1 MLRRP
6 LVITAFFI
14 VAAVL
19 WWGYENTRLPP
30 GVEGK
35 GAQDWVPW
43 ISLAAAQTS
52 ASALNDQADAAYRR
66 KDYPEA
72 ARLYRLS
79 ADQGNAY
86 AQAILG
92 IFYEQG
98 RGGLPKAE
106 REAARLYRLA
116 ADQGNAGGQVNL
128 GVFYE
133 QGRGGLPKDEREAAR
148 LYRLA
153 ADQGNADGQANLG
166 DFYERG
172 VGGLPRDEREA
183 ARLYRLAAD
192 QGITRAQSALRRLL
206 PQAK

>member
-98 RGGLPKAE
+98 RGGLPE
-106 REAARLYRLA
+106 
-116 ADQGNAGGQVNL
+116 
-128 GVFYE
+128 
-133 QGRGGLPKDEREAAR
+133 
-148 LYRLA
+148 
-153 ADQGNADGQANLG
+153 
-166 DFYERG
+166 
-172 VGGLPRDEREA
+172 DEREA